1 MKKIFHL
8 SSCNSCERVID
19 ELKLK
24 NKKFIFQ
31 DLKTEPI
38 TEQQLEELKDKAGSY
53 EALFS
58 KIARKYRALGLHE
71 KVLSENEYKN
81 FILKEYTFLKRPV
94 ILIKDSIF
102 IGSSKNTLLEAKKRV
117 DLNYL
122 FSKK

>member
-81 FILKEYTFLKRPV
+81 FILKEYKFLKRPV
-94 ILIKDSIF
+94 ILIK
-102 IGSSKNTLLEAKKRV
+102 E
-117 DLNYL
+117 
-122 FSKK
+122 

>member
-38 TEQQLEELKDKAGSY
+38 TEQQLEELKDKVGSY

-71 KVLSENEYKN
+71 KVLSEN
-81 FILKEYTFLKRPV
+81 
-94 ILIKDSIF
+94 
-102 IGSSKNTLLEAKKRV
+102 
-117 DLNYL
+117 
-122 FSKK
+122 